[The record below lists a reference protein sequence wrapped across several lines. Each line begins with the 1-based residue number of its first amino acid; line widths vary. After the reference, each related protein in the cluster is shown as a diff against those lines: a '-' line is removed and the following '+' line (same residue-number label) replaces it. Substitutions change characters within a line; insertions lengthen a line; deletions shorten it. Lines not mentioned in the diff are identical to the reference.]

1 MAKFKP
7 GQSGNP
13 GGRPPSH
20 LNKLLS
26 RYLRAK
32 DGDKTREQ
40 KLVEKIYELAQAGDM
55 RAAALIWDRMEGKV
69 CEELELPSQ
78 HLGDFNLDLGKQVAM
93 DPEASRLAAEL
104 MARLSETRI
113 GSNSITPS
121 TVQVYIPH
129 NGRDPLPE
137 KPRIPLK

>member
-20 LNKLLS
+20 LNQLLS

-69 CEELELPSQ
+69 REELELSSQ
-78 HLGDFNLDLGKQVAM
+78 HLGDFNASLGRQVAM

-104 MARLSETRI
+104 VGRLSSI
-113 GSNSITPS
+113 SVDSNSITPP
-121 TVQVYIPH
+121 TVQIYIPH